1 MEIPMTSIR
10 KFTFAALL
18 AAATFTLAPSSA
30 SAQAPARGHFT
41 LTHDVLFGNTRI
53 PAGDY
58 AFSYD
63 PQNTAPFLNLSKMS
77 GPRAGFI
84 VMVPS
89 TEGIP
94 TRHGSRLVLASS
106 ASGSYVTSMEL
117 PECDLTLHFY
127 TPSGAA
133 EKQIAKAVTS
143 APAGQ

>member
-1 MEIPMTSIR
+1 MTSIR

-18 AAATFTLAPSSA
+18 AAATFTLAPTSA

-58 AFSYD
+58 VFSYD

-133 EKQIAKAVTS
+133 EKQIAKAITG

>member
-1 MEIPMTSIR
+1 MISIR
-10 KFTFAALL
+10 KFAFAALL
-18 AAATFTLAPSSA
+18 AAATVTFAPNSA

-58 AFSYD
+58 EFSYD

-84 VMVPS
+84 ILVPS
-89 TEGIP
+89 TEGTP
-94 TRHGSRLVLASS
+94 SRHGSRLVLASS
-106 ASGSYVTSMEL
+106 PSGSYVRAMEL
-117 PECDLTLHFY
+117 PDSDLTLHFY
-127 TPSGAA
+127 TPSGAV
-133 EKQIAKAVTS
+133 EKQLAKATTG

>member
-1 MEIPMTSIR
+1 MISIR
-10 KFTFAALL
+10 KFAFAALL
-18 AAATFTLAPSSA
+18 AAATFTLVPSSA
-30 SAQAPARGHFT
+30 SAQQPARGHFT

-77 GPRAGFI
+77 GPRTGFI
-84 VMVPS
+84 ILVPS
-89 TEGIP
+89 TEGTP

-106 ASGSYVTSMEL
+106 ASASYVTSMEL
-117 PECDLTLHFY
+117 PECDMTLHFY
-127 TPSGAA
+127 TPSRAA
-133 EKQIAKAVTS
+133 EKQVAKAVTV

>member
-1 MEIPMTSIR
+1 MTSIR

-18 AAATFTLAPSSA
+18 AAATFTLAPTSA

-63 PQNTAPFLNLSKMS
+63 PQSTAPFLNLSKMS

-84 VMVPS
+84 ILVPS
-89 TEGIP
+89 TEG
-94 TRHGSRLVLASS
+94 TSMRHGSRLVLASS
-106 ASGSYVTSMEL
+106 PSGSYVRAMEL
-117 PECDLTLHFY
+117 PDCDLTLHFY
-127 TPSGAA
+127 TPSGTA
-133 EKQIAKAVTS
+133 EKQIARAVTG

>member
-1 MEIPMTSIR
+1 MISIR
-10 KFTFAALL
+10 KFAFAALL
-18 AAATFTLAPSSA
+18 AAATFTVAPNSA
-30 SAQAPARGHFT
+30 SAQQPARGNFT

-84 VMVPS
+84 ILVPS
-89 TEGIP
+89 TEGTP
-94 TRHGSRLVLASS
+94 THHGSRLVLASS
-106 ASGSYVTSMEL
+106 PSGSYVRAMEL
-117 PECDLTLHFY
+117 PDCDLTLHFF
-127 TPSGAA
+127 TPSGAS
-133 EKQIAKAVTS
+133 EKQIARAVTG

>member
-1 MEIPMTSIR
+1 MISIR
-10 KFTFAALL
+10 KFAFAALL
-18 AAATFTLAPSSA
+18 AAATVTFAPNSA

-58 AFSYD
+58 EFSYD

-84 VMVPS
+84 IMVPS
-89 TEGIP
+89 TDGTP
-94 TRHGSRLVLASS
+94 SRHGSRLVLASS
-106 ASGSYVTSMEL
+106 PSGSYVSAMEL
-117 PECDLTLHFY
+117 PDCDLTLHFF
-127 TPSGAA
+127 TPSRRG
-133 EKQIAKAVTS
+133 EKQLAKAIPG

>member
-1 MEIPMTSIR
+1 MTSIR

-18 AAATFTLAPSSA
+18 AAATFTLAPTSA

-58 AFSYD
+58 VFSYD

-127 TPSGAA
+127 TPSGTA
-133 EKQIAKAVTS
+133 EKQIARAVTG

>member
-1 MEIPMTSIR
+1 MTSIR

-18 AAATFTLAPSSA
+18 AAATFTLAPTSA

-133 EKQIAKAVTS
+133 EKQIAKAITG

>member
-1 MEIPMTSIR
+1 MISIR
-10 KFTFAALL
+10 KFTLAALL
-18 AAATFTLAPSSA
+18 AAATFTIAPTSA

-58 AFSYD
+58 VFSYD

-133 EKQIAKAVTS
+133 EKQIAKAITG

>member
-1 MEIPMTSIR
+1 MISIR
-10 KFTFAALL
+10 KFAFAALL
-18 AAATFTLAPSSA
+18 AAATVTFAPNSA

-58 AFSYD
+58 EFSYD

-84 VMVPS
+84 IMVPS
-89 TEGIP
+89 TDDTP
-94 TRHGSRLVLASS
+94 SRHGSRLVLASS
-106 ASGSYVTSMEL
+106 PSGSYVRAMEL
-117 PECDLTLHFY
+117 PDCDLTLHFF

-133 EKQIAKAVTS
+133 EKQLAKAIPG